1 MATTRSPED
10 VAQQFIIVGCGY
22 TGERVAKQL
31 VALGPTVA
39 ITRRGRV
46 FEFPSLIWD
55 LDATVPAGFSLSGIP
70 APYRVLY
77 LVPPPAQGQD
87 DPRISR
93 FLEASPEAS
102 ARIVY
107 ISTTSVYGDA
117 GGATVSEETPP
128 APITDRARRR
138 LTAETTL
145 RAWCESKNVDWVIL
159 RVPGI
164 YGPGRLPLDHLRRGE
179 PVLSDAESG
188 PGNRIHVDDLAV
200 ACIAAMTRPAARN
213 RIYNVGD
220 GDHRSSTAF
229 LTLVASL
236 SGLPPPRQ
244 LPLEELKVHKSEA
257 ALSFLADARRADTSR
272 LRRELGFT
280 PCYAT
285 LEAGVQAS
293 FNESMR
299 VNECRVVVS

>member
-1 MATTRSPED
+1 MACIGSRDRPARRFI
-10 VAQQFIIVGCGY
+10 VAGCGY
-22 TGERVAKQL
+22 TGERAAKRL
-31 VALGPTVA
+31 ALLAPVVG
-39 ITRRGRV
+39 ITRSSRV
-46 FEFPSLIWD
+46 FAFPSLIWD
-55 LDATVPAGFSLSGIP
+55 LDANVPAGFSLSGIP
-70 APYRVLY
+70 APFRVLY
-77 LVPPPAQGQD
+77 LVPPPSQGQD

-93 FLEASPEAS
+93 FLAALPEAP

-107 ISTTSVYGDA
+107 FSTTGVYGDA
-117 GGATVSEETPP
+117 GGATVTEETPP
-128 APITDRARRR
+128 APATDRARRR
-138 LTAETTL
+138 LAAETTL